1 MTEDSPTDTEALKP
15 TETTVEVIKAKK
27 PRSDKQLEVLKKAR
41 EKAFAVRAEQTELR
55 KKEREIDAKKKADE
69 KAMRKQKVE
78 EEHSKMK
85 EDVMAFTKG
94 RKGEFSSTFDKVVE
108 EDVQVESVQKVKK
121 PVRRKVVVVES
132 DTSEEEVEIHTKRRK
147 QPQPED
153 SVADRMYQQTYSK
166 MFD

>member
-1 MTEDSPTDTEALKP
+1 MTEDSPPDTEALKP

-27 PRSDKQLEVLKKAR
+27 PRSEAQLQVLKKAR
-41 EKAFAVRAEQTELR
+41 EKAFAVRQEQTELR

-85 EDVMAFTKG
+85 EDVK
-94 RKGEFSSTFDKVVE
+94 E
-108 EDVQVESVQKVKK
+108 EDVQVEPVQKVKK

-132 DTSEEEVEIHTKRRK
+132 DTSEEEVEIHAKRRK

-166 MFD
+166 MFE